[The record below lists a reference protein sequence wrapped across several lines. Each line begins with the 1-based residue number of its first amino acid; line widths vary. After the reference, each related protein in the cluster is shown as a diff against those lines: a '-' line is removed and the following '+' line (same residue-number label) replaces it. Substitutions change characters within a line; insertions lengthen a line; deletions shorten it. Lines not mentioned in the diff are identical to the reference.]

1 MDFLPE
7 SISNYVEKYSEQESK
22 LLQELNHETWEKI
35 LTPRMLSGHL
45 QGRVLSMLSHMI
57 QPTNILEIGTYTG
70 YSALCLAEGLKE
82 NGSIDTIDIN
92 EELESF
98 AKKYFDKAEE
108 FEGLTLAAIFTHG
121 PGYVHTI
128 KPIST
133 LADLKGKKIRIGGG
147 TVSYTHLTLPTNR
160 EV

>member
-7 SISNYVEKYSEQESK
+7 TISNYVEKYSEQESE

-35 LTPRMLSGHL
+35 LIPRMLSGHL

-92 EELESF
+92 EELENF
-98 AKKYFDKAEE
+98 AKKYFDKA
-108 FEGLTLAAIFTHG
+108 GLSK
-121 PGYVHTI
+121 TI
-128 KPIST
+128 KQHIGNALDIIPT
-133 LADLKGKKIRIGGG
+133 LNKKYDI
-147 TVSYTHLTLPTNR
+147 V
-160 EV
+160 